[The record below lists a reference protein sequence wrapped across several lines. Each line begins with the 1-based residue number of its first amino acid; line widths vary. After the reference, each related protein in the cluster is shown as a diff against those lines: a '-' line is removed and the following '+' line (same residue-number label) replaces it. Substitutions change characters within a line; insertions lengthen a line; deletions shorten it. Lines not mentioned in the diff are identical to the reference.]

1 MWHYSQYL
9 KLCLL
14 WNPEKVTG
22 STDALLLEIDY
33 LIEKCR
39 FSWKLEAYAD
49 LFFIQT
55 FSLSSNSLNRK
66 TSLFFTRQ

>member
-33 LIEKCR
+33 LIEKC
-39 FSWKLEAYAD
+39 
-49 LFFIQT
+49 
-55 FSLSSNSLNRK
+55 K